1 MPSSFSEES
10 IPDPIKLLRR
20 LAALESRIG
29 QLRRD
34 CVEVADERQ
43 EIALAVTNVQ
53 VDNVHML
60 RQVNDV
66 YV

>member
-1 MPSSFSEES
+1 MPSSSSSSFSEEP

-34 CVEVADERQ
+34 CVEIADGRK
-43 EIALAVTNVQ
+43 EIALAVINVQ
-53 VDNVHML
+53 VDNVRIL
-60 RQVNDV
+60 RQVN
-66 YV
+66 